1 MNEFIGQSEINDGV
15 VVLPS
20 VVIVVV
26 RTESLS
32 QTVVVIE
39 HRGNAVEPE
48 PIEPEFVEPVFAVGE
63 QEVDYIVFSIVET
76 QRVPSGVLSPVV
88 AVKVL
93 VVRAIEST

>member
-1 MNEFIGQSEINDGV
+1 
-15 VVLPS
+15 
-20 VVIVVV
+20 
-26 RTESLS
+26 
-32 QTVVVIE
+32 VVVIE